1 MFIHHSDIPETLR
14 KHIDDVIMD
23 MRKPTTPSAA
33 RLARISRRTRGMNE
47 PQGKEMLARDLLF
60 KTEIDDGEELIQ
72 VLPEVML
79 GHHWLPAAP
88 DRWVERQYGALEQPR
103 PDHAVGYITQQ
114 DALSMNPRSKAA
126 LERTEEDKITRHA
139 LTTQLHFPFL
149 TCQWKSQK
157 SGEGHYHASLQGA
170 RDGAAIVRSLH
181 DFYRTAQHTPPIVDT
196 AHFSLTTDTDS
207 VKLWVH
213 WVETKEDGGADY
225 HMELISQAFLR
236 PLTPRDTGMV
246 DMRKMLRN
254 ILEYAVGARLDN
266 IKAAIASLP
275 LPPLRTRSPKRGPSK
290 KSMSSSD
297 TMSNSATPVGHP
309 LYHEQ
314 ASGYFTIERKSIMCK
329 KNINQTL
336 RTSYQ

>member
-1 MFIHHSDIPETLR
+1 MFIHRGDIPETLQ
-14 KHIDDVIMD
+14 KHIDEVVMD
-23 MRKPTTPSAA
+23 MQKPTTPSAA
-33 RLARISRRTRGMNE
+33 RLARNSRRTRGMNE
-47 PQGKEMLARDLLF
+47 LQGKEMLARDLFF

-72 VLPEVML
+72 VLPEVMFDR
-79 GHHWLPAAP
+79 HWLPAAP
-88 DRWVERQYGALEQPR
+88 DKWVERQYGALEQLR

-114 DALSMNPRSKAA
+114 DAHSMNPHSKAA
-126 LERTEEDKITRHA
+126 LERIEEGKITRHA

-181 DFYRTAQHTPPIVDT
+181 DFYRTAQHSPSIVDT
-196 AHFSLTTDTDS
+196 AHFSLTTDTDI

-213 WVETKEDGGADY
+213 WLETNENGGADY
-225 HMELISQAFLR
+225 HMELVNQAFLR

-254 ILEYAVGARLDN
+254 ILEYAVGARLHN

-275 LPPLRTRSPKRGPSK
+275 LPPPRTRSPKRGLSR
-290 KSMSSSD
+290 KSMTSSD
-297 TMSNSATPVGHP
+297 TMPNAAKSVRHP
-309 LYHEQ
+309 LAAAPKFDAQ
-314 ASGYFTIERKSIMCK
+314 PPMPGYSSLPLKR
-329 KNINQTL
+329 L
-336 RTSYQ
+336 REE